1 MLESQLCK
9 ERADHDP
16 TTASHTCDCEQ
27 PESGTPS
34 ANPTSLQ
41 SYLAVKYKLEAA
53 AIAQMAYA
61 ALSNLCPPS
70 LTTQGMV

>member
-16 TTASHTCDCEQ
+16 TTPSHTCEQ

-34 ANPTSLQ
+34 TNPTSLQ